1 MDIHKEKKVVAI
13 GGGHGLGRVLAA
25 LRHFEENATGVVT
38 TTDNGGSTGRIR
50 HCQGGIA
57 WGDMRNCINQLITTP
72 SIASMMF
79 EHRFRGQGEL
89 DGHNLGN
96 LMLTAL
102 DNLSVRPLDAIQL
115 IRTMLDVS
123 VNIVPMSEYPAD
135 LTALTTEGRTVTG
148 ETSVDQMNARLT
160 RIDISPQVPATHE
173 AIAAIRATDAIILG
187 PGSFLTSVM
196 PPLLL
201 SEIGKAIAK
210 NTAAKLIYIEN
221 LSPEIGPA
229 SQMDLSQRLEWCS
242 RACEGRPVDVVLCHQ
257 MIEHFS
263 HPHTQ
268 LVIRD
273 LASPN
278 KEWRHER
285 EKLRLALEEQMTGQ
299 K

>member
-1 MDIHKEKKVVAI
+1 
-13 GGGHGLGRVLAA
+13 
-25 LRHFEENATGVVT
+25 
-38 TTDNGGSTGRIR
+38 
-50 HCQGGIA
+50 
-57 WGDMRNCINQLITTP
+57 
-72 SIASMMF
+72 
-79 EHRFRGQGEL
+79 
-89 DGHNLGN
+89 
-96 LMLTAL
+96 MLTAL

-273 LASPN
+273 LASLTKN
-278 KEWRHER
+278 GVMSGRNSGWHWKSR
-285 EKLRLALEEQMTGQ
+285 
-299 K
+299 